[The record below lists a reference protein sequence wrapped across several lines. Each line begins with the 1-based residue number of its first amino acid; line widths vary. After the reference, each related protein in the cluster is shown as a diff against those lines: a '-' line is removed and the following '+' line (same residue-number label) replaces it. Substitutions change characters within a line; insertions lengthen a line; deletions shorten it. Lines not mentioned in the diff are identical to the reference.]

1 MKATVYDRASYQVTR
16 REYTDEG
23 FLRVPGRVART
34 GIQEYLASELGLD
47 GKPSDIIRVYRAP
60 DQVFDAASL
69 ASYEGADV
77 TINHP
82 KGLVNSKNYKAVS
95 VGVVRGSG
103 RQDGDFVQADLIVK
117 DADAIAAIE
126 SGKCELSA
134 GYTAVYEK
142 VAGTTE
148 DGESYDYIQRDIRIN
163 HVALVDRARAGA
175 SARVFDQKPGDK
187 PMTHKVVLDS
197 GRSVEVQDE
206 ATAALVSDT
215 IERLKAQAA
224 EAQAKA
230 DKAQA
235 TADAAQEQVEELK
248 AKTSDE
254 AIQSAVAA
262 VIKCSENARKIAGKS
277 FSCDS
282 ISPLGIMRA
291 ALAVARPKV
300 EWADKPDA
308 YVEAAFDA
316 QMEKAEDEED
326 EKETGDAAVSQQ
338 HAQLAQDAATVTKTE
353 DAKPSAFEAYK
364 QKLAN
369 AHKGV

>member
-1 MKATVYDRASYQVTR
+1 MKATVFDRASYQVTR
-16 REYTDEG
+16 REYTGEG

-47 GKPSDIIRVYRAP
+47 GAPHDIIRVYRAP
-60 DQVFDAASL
+60 EQVFDAESL
-69 ASYEGADV
+69 ASYDGTDV
-77 TINHP
+77 TVNHP

-95 VGVVRGSG
+95 VGVVRGTG

-126 SGKCELSA
+126 AGKVELSA

-142 VAGTTE
+142 VSGVTE
-148 DGESYDYIQRDIRIN
+148 DGESYDYVQRDIRIN
-163 HVALVDRARAGA
+163 HVALVDRARAGS
-175 SARVFDQKPGDK
+175 SARVFDQQLEVKK
-187 PMTHKVVLDS
+187 MTHKVVLDS

-224 EAQAKA
+224 DAEAKA
-230 DKAQA
+230 EKAQA
-235 TADAAQEQVEELK
+235 VADAAAEQVEELK

-254 AIQSAVAA
+254 ALQAAVSG
-262 VIKCSENARKIAGKS
+262 VIKCREDARKVAGKS

-282 ISPLGIMRA
+282 LKPLEIMRA

-300 EWADKPDA
+300 EWADKSDA
-308 YVEAAFDA
+308 YVEASFDA
-316 QMEKAEDEED
+316 QMEKAEDEDD
-326 EKETGDAAVSQQ
+326 EQEVSDQHAALAADAA
-338 HAQLAQDAATVTKTE
+338 AQVTKVQ
-353 DAKPSAFEAYK
+353 DAKPSALETYK
-364 QKLAN
+364 LKLAN